1 MLGLAVT
8 VAWAVTGAGYFWA
21 GWVWLG
27 MVVPFALLR
36 TVRRALRTQGPRPL
50 AVHGAVSLVLGA
62 TGIFVWLL
70 SGLRY
75 FWPMWL
81 MIGLAVAFS
90 THAWVVPLFSSDREQ
105 ALHQRVDVLTRSR
118 REALDVQ
125 EAELRRLE
133 RDLHDGA
140 QAQLVSLGMNLGMA
154 DDLLDTDPVEA
165 RRLIIEARTGAAD
178 ALADLRS
185 LVRGIYPPV
194 LADRGLDGAIQA
206 LVLAAAIPVQAS
218 IDLPDARLSPP
229 VESSVYFAVAE
240 ALTNVVKH
248 SGAKSA
254 WIQVRYRDGML
265 TATVRDDGLGGADP
279 TRGTGLG
286 GIERRLSAFDGTLD
300 IYSPLGGPTT
310 IYMEVPCEL

>member
-1 MLGLAVT
+1 VVTEVFAQRDELLCQMRVLSSDVVDPSVSTQTRRRRHVSDWISNLSNALANSGWPRTARWRITNFGLVLGLAVT

-185 LVRGIYPPV
+185 LV
-194 LADRGLDGAIQA
+194 
-206 LVLAAAIPVQAS
+206 
-218 IDLPDARLSPP
+218 
-229 VESSVYFAVAE
+229 
-240 ALTNVVKH
+240 
-248 SGAKSA
+248 
-254 WIQVRYRDGML
+254 
-265 TATVRDDGLGGADP
+265 
-279 TRGTGLG
+279 
-286 GIERRLSAFDGTLD
+286 
-300 IYSPLGGPTT
+300 
-310 IYMEVPCEL
+310 